1 VMEAGLKPEVYYESA
16 TVIIGLIL
24 LGRLLEAR
32 AKSQTGSAIRQL
44 LDLAPKTARVV
55 RDGGDVEVAVADLQ
69 VGDLIRVRPGEK
81 VAVDGVVVDGSSAV
95 DESMLTGESMPVE
108 KAPGDEVIG
117 ATLNTTGS
125 FTFRAKRVGKETAL
139 AQIVRLVSEAQGSK
153 APIQRLA
160 DAISSYFVPV
170 VIVLAAITFGVWW
183 AVGPDPSFSY
193 ALKASIAVLIIAC
206 PCAMG
211 LATPTAVMVGTGEG
225 ARHGVLIK
233 GGEALE
239 LAHKVRAVI
248 FDKTGTITRGK
259 PALTD
264 VIPLEGFSRDE
275 ALRLA
280 ASAEQ
285 GSEHPL
291 AAAIAAGGKDAGVE
305 LAPASSFRA
314 VAGLGVEATV
324 DSRKVLIGNR
334 ALMEDRGIAVELLA
348 GDFERLA
355 GEGKTAMFVAVDG
368 KPAAVIGVADTVRPE
383 SAQAVAQLETLGL
396 ETWMLT
402 GDNKLTATAV
412 AREVGI
418 APERVFANVL
428 PGDKAA
434 KVKELQQRGL
444 AVAMVGDGIN
454 DAPALAQADLG
465 IAIGTGADVAIEA
478 SDITLVGGDP
488 RGVVTAIA
496 LSRKTLT
503 TIRQN
508 LFWAFGYNVVL
519 IPVAMGVLYPFTGH
533 LLNPALAAGA
543 MALSSVSVVTNSLR
557 LRGFEAVDV
566 DEATSAGRPHPAL
579 RATLSPAGERER

>member
-1 VMEAGLKPEVYYESA
+1 
-16 TVIIGLIL
+16 
-24 LGRLLEAR
+24 
-32 AKSQTGSAIRQL
+32 
-44 LDLAPKTARVV
+44 
-55 RDGGDVEVAVADLQ
+55 
-69 VGDLIRVRPGEK
+69 
-81 VAVDGVVVDGSSAV
+81 
-95 DESMLTGESMPVE
+95 MLTGESMPVE
-108 KAPGDEVIG
+108 KATGDEVIG

-160 DAISSYFVPV
+160 DTISSYFVPV
-170 VIVLAAITFGVWW
+170 VIALAAVTFGIWW

-193 ALKASIAVLIIAC
+193 ALKAAIAVLIIAC

-211 LATPTAVMVGTGEG
+211 LATPTAVIVGTGEG

-239 LAHKVRAVI
+239 LAHKVRAVVL
-248 FDKTGTITRGK
+248 DKTGTITRGK

-264 VIPLEGFSRDE
+264 VVPADGFSRNE
-275 ALRLA
+275 VLHLA
-280 ASAEQ
+280 ASAEH

-291 AAAIAAGGKDAGVE
+291 AAAIVTAGKEAGLSLV
-305 LAPASSFRA
+305 PASEFQA
-314 VAGLGVEATV
+314 VAGHGVEATV
-324 DSRKVLIGNR
+324 DGFKVLIGNR
-334 ALMEDRGIAVELLA
+334 ALMADRGIDVEPFSTQ
-348 GDFERLA
+348 FERLA

-368 KPAAVIGVADTVRPE
+368 KAAAVIAVADTVRPE
-383 SAQAVAQLETLGL
+383 SAQAVAQLQAMGL

-418 APERVFANVL
+418 APERVLANVL

-434 KVKELQQRGL
+434 KVKELEQRGL

-478 SDITLVGGDP
+478 SDVTLVGGDP

-496 LSRKTLT
+496 LSRRTMT

-519 IPVAMGVLYPFTGH
+519 IPVAMGALYPLTGH

-557 LRGFEAVDV
+557 LRGFEAPYA
-566 DEATSAGRPHPAL
+566 EQAS
-579 RATLSPAGERER
+579 SPAETTQIQTSGLSTPSPVHGSD